1 MLQAKNETNTVVRLP
16 GNVQKVPGVLL
27 GEAPKRRIVQRPRR
41 QPRHDPV
48 AAVMAMVELRD
59 HMRGGPALRAQQAAR
74 LEARQDIR
82 TKLAAFVLFW
92 LLAGLMVGMM
102 WAGTHG

>member
-1 MLQAKNETNTVVRLP
+1 MMQADVLKRTDKFQVVP
-16 GNVQKVPGVLL
+16 KVLL
-27 GEAPKRRIVQRPRR
+27 SSEPVKAKRTPRAPRQVKR
-41 QPRHDPV
+41 DPV

-74 LEARQDIR
+74 LEARQEIR

-92 LLAGLMVGMM
+92 LLAGAMVFMM

>member
-1 MLQAKNETNTVVRLP
+1 MLQAKAKTTTVVQLP
-16 GNVQKVPGVLL
+16 GTVQKVPGVLL
-27 GEAPKRRIVQRPRR
+27 GEPIKVKRAPRAPRQVKR
-41 QPRHDPV
+41 DPV

-74 LEARQDIR
+74 LQARQDIR

>member
-1 MLQAKNETNTVVRLP
+1 
-16 GNVQKVPGVLL
+16 
-27 GEAPKRRIVQRPRR
+27 
-41 QPRHDPV
+41 
-48 AAVMAMVELRD
+48 MAMVDLRD